1 MNLQYDGNSKEE
13 EEEEEGEKETM
24 MDGQASRRAEAQI
37 YFHPRAGQWWL
48 MIDEWWVMSDDDADD
63 GELSRCSV
71 VAMTTKSME
80 RFANAYFPQ
89 RS

>member
-1 MNLQYDGNSKEE
+1 MKLQYDGNSKE

-37 YFHPRAGQWWL
+37 YFHPRAGQWW
-48 MIDEWWVMSDDDADD
+48 MMSDDWWMIYDDADD